1 MLLPAIP
8 RRPLKDPGGTDESA
22 AARNVDA
29 MTSGRLPRS
38 TPEAE
43 GLPSSAVAAFLEAL
57 DDIRFPHTAMLLRHG
72 RVIAEAT
79 WSPYRAELPHSM
91 FSVSKSFTSIAIGL
105 LINEGCLSLDDLV
118 VDLLPDELPAEVSPH
133 LASLR
138 LRHVLEMTVG
148 HDVEAWPEEEVDA
161 ALTWAQHVLAAPIP
175 HEPGKHWIYNTP
187 STYLLSCIVQRVT
200 GGRMLD
206 YLTPR
211 LFEPLGIENPTWEQ
225 SEQGVDRGGWGLS
238 ITIEDL
244 AVFGQ
249 FLLQRGQWDGK
260 QLVSAAWIDEATTA
274 HADNGNRAD
283 ASIESQ
289 QGYGYQ
295 FWRCRHG
302 AYRGDGAFGQLVVIM
317 PEQDAVFVGTGGYAD
332 MQPVLDH
339 LWTLLTAFDQ
349 EGPPAEIVSD
359 RHLEVPQGEVRDA
372 LVEHEYAGPVR
383 HLRLTNDVLEID
395 DTRFV
400 LRPGTWSTGE
410 LLGEPVA
417 VAGGWVDDEFVAVAR
432 MVQTPFTNTLRL
444 AADGSLSIVMDHGFE
459 GPNQVVWSGSPL
471 ESV

>member
-1 MLLPAIP
+1 MLLPGIA
-8 RRPLKDPGGTDESA
+8 RRPSNLLACTDKSA

-29 MTSGRLPRS
+29 MMPVRLPRS

-57 DDIRFPHTAMLLRHG
+57 DAIRFPHAVKVLRHG

-91 FSVSKSFTSIAIGL
+91 FSVSKSFTSMAIGL
-105 LINEGCLSLDDLV
+105 LIDEGRLSLDDLV
-118 VDLLPDELPAEVSPH
+118 TDLLPDELPAEVSPH
-133 LASLR
+133 LAALR

-148 HDVEAWPEEEVDA
+148 HDVEAFPDEDVDA
-161 ALTWAQHVLAAPIP
+161 GVTWAQHVLAAPIP
-175 HEPGKHWIYNTP
+175 HEPGTHWIYNTP
-187 STYLLSCIVQRVT
+187 STYLLSCIVQAVT

-211 LFEPLGIENPTWEQ
+211 LFQPLGIENPTWEQ
-225 SEQGVDRGGWGLS
+225 SPQGVDTGGWGLS

-249 FLLQRGQWDGK
+249 FLLQRGQWNGT
-260 QLVSAAWIDEATTA
+260 QIVPAAWIDDATAA
-274 HADNGNRAD
+274 HADNGNRPD

-302 AYRGDGAFGQLVVIM
+302 AYRGDGAFGQLVVVM

-339 LWTLLTAFDQ
+339 LWTLLPAFDQ
-349 EGPPAEIVSD
+349 EGPPADLVSD
-359 RHLEVPQGEVRDA
+359 RHLEVPQGEVREVA
-372 LVEHEYAGPVR
+372 VEHEYEGPIR
-383 HLRLTNDVLEID
+383 HLRLTNDVLELND
-395 DTRFV
+395 ARFT
-400 LRPGTWSTGE
+400 LRPGEWSKGE

-417 VAGGWVDDEFVAVAR
+417 VAGGWVGD
-432 MVQTPFTNTLRL
+432 
-444 AADGSLSIVMDHGFE
+444 SS
-459 GPNQVVWSGSPL
+459 S
-471 ESV
+471 